1 MYVTGN
7 FIFVINILY
16 SFHLYLGSI
25 SMSILN
31 MCCFRRHCLFG
42 PEQNTHCKDEV
53 LSHAV
58 PRIMQVTE
66 ASGRKPERGHLTSN

>member
-7 FIFVINILY
+7 FILVIKIMY

-25 SMSILN
+25 SMSILH

-42 PEQNTHCKDEV
+42 PNKTHTVDET
-53 LSHAV
+53 LSRAV

-66 ASGRKPERGHLTSN
+66 ASAKEKPDGHLTSN